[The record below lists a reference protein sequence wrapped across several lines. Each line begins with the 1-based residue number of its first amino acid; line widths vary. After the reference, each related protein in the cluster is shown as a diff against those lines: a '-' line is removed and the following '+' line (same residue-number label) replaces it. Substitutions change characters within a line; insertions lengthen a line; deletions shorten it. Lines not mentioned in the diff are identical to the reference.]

1 MRNTNKTKSK
11 LWRKDLVYPE
21 LSYKIVGI
29 LFEVHNQLGTGYPE
43 KIYQRAV
50 AQRLR
55 QIHVPFS
62 EQVPANVLDQG
73 EVLGRYF
80 LDFLIDNKLVL
91 ELKRNSRA
99 PQKDMQQV
107 LSYLKATGLHL
118 GILADFTSHG
128 VQYRRILNLIRN

>member
-1 MRNTNKTKSK
+1 MRNTNKSKSK

-21 LSYKIVGI
+21 LSYQIVGI
-29 LFEVHNQLGTGYPE
+29 LFEVYNQLGSGFPE
-43 KIYQRAV
+43 KVYQRAV

-55 QIHVPFS
+55 QIRISFS

-80 LDFLIDNKLVL
+80 LDFLIEYKLVL

-99 PQKDMQQV
+99 PLKDMQQV
-107 LSYLKATGLHL
+107 LGYLKATGLQL

-128 VQYRRILNLIRN
+128 VQYRRILNLHS

>member
-1 MRNTNKTKSK
+1 VRNTNKSKSK

-21 LSYKIVGI
+21 LSYQIVGI
-29 LFEVHNQLGTGYPE
+29 LFEVYNQLGSGFPE
-43 KIYQRAV
+43 KVYQRAV

-55 QIHVPFS
+55 QIRISFS

-80 LDFLIDNKLVL
+80 LDFLIEYKLVL

-99 PQKDMQQV
+99 PLKDMQQV
-107 LSYLKATGLHL
+107 LGYLKATGLQL

-128 VQYRRILNLIRN
+128 VQYRRILNLHS